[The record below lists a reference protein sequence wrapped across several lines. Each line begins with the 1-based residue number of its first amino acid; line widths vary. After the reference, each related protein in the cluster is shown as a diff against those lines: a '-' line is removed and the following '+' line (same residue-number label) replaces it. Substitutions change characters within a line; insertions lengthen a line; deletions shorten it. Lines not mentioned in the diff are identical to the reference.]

1 MINKIKQEKA
11 ITLIALVVT
20 IIVLLI
26 LAGISISMLTGENGI
41 LNRASEAKESTGV
54 AQTEELVKLSIT
66 DALTQGLG
74 SLTDENLKTALNN
87 NIGAGKYEISG
98 NETNG
103 WTVKVNGKEFKIDS
117 KGNISK
123 TPSGGD
129 TGKLPTGTGTT
140 PYLPDEAKFEK
151 VEGTDLST
159 GLVIE
164 EKATGSQYVWVE
176 VPRTTAVYPKEKLNI
191 TEFTDDEY
199 KTIEEN
205 LHTYT
210 NVYRN
215 GTGFRDTW
223 YDASKDTNEK
233 NLSDWYQNENDY
245 NISKKK
251 MLKSVYQNGG
261 FWVGRY
267 EAGIEI
273 NRKASGTATTIPLS
287 KENLYPYIY
296 VTRTQAKKL
305 AEQVE
310 SGSYTSSLMF
320 GVQWDLVLRYIEEK
334 TVEATKENKDKVR
347 TQIEKTLNN
356 DSTTIGNYWKAGRKL
371 VRGQYASMMDLASW
385 KKYNENMDNNVNNGK
400 LVTGDST
407 IPTLITTGG
416 SEETKLQNIYDIAGN
431 VFEWTL
437 EKTSHTDYP
446 CALRGGSYSSYGS
459 LNPASNR
466 SYNLTSGSSS
476 DVGFRLSLY

>member
-41 LNRASEAKESTGV
+41 LNRAREAKESTGT

-74 SLTDENLKTALNN
+74 SLTDANLKTALNN
-87 NIGAGKYEISG
+87 NIGVGKYEISG
-98 NETNG
+98 NEING
-103 WTVKVNGKEFKIDS
+103 WTVKVNGKEYKIDNT
-117 KGNISK
+117 GNVSK
-123 TPSGGD
+123 TPNGGE
-129 TGKLPTGTGTT
+129 TGKLPTGEGTT

-176 VPRTTAVYPKEKLNI
+176 VPKTAAVYPTAGVDI
-191 TEFTDDEY
+191 SSFTYEEY
-199 KTIEEN
+199 TKIETD

-210 NVYRN
+210 NDYRN
-215 GTGFRDTW
+215 GTSYSDTW

-233 NLSDWYQNENDY
+233 NLSDWYSESDY
-245 NISKKK
+245 NTAKKK

-267 EAGIEI
+267 EAGIEEEANI
-273 NRKASGTATTIPLS
+273 RKAKTDTVTLTPIT
-287 KENLYPYIY
+287 KQNMYPYNY

-320 GVQWDLVLRYIEEK
+320 GVQWDLVLKYIE
-334 TVEATKENKDKVR
+334 TKNPAQKSNLL
-347 TQIEKTLNN
+347 TN
-356 DSTTIGNYWKAGRKL
+356 STTIGNYNNNLWNITNANAKYSTNSGSSFTACPK
-371 VRGQYASMMDLASW
+371 QKTSNASIL
-385 KKYNENMDNNVNNGK
+385 
-400 LVTGDST
+400 L
-407 IPTLITTGG
+407 TTGADT
-416 SEETKLQNIYDIAGN
+416 SFSLMNIYDIAGN
-431 VFEWTL
+431 VWEWTL
-437 EKTSHTDYP
+437 EKTSNTNDP
-446 CALRGGSYSSYGS
+446 CALRGGGYYSSGSRSPASDRGSDVTSYGS
-459 LNPASNR
+459 
-466 SYNLTSGSSS
+466 SS
-476 DVGFRLSLY
+476 VGFRLSLY